1 MVVSHNMK
9 QYVIDEIRPEDYM
22 QIKAFLDNSYGES
35 ELGGIYWM
43 PVDEALLTSLQA
55 SHKAC
60 QPFYVT
66 LDLEPH
72 RLACELLI
80 RTKQHVRCDCMGYAT
95 EEQRN
100 GIIRHID
107 GVFKELEI
115 IT

>member
-1 MVVSHNMK
+1 MK

-22 QIKAFLDNSYGES
+22 KIKAFLDNVYGES

-43 PVDEALLTSLQA
+43 PVDETLLTSLQV

-66 LDLEPH
+66 LDLESD
-72 RLACELLI
+72 RLSCELLI
-80 RTKQHVRCDCMGYAT
+80 RTKQHVRCDCMAYT
-95 EEQRN
+95 TLEQRN
-100 GIIRHID
+100 GIIDQVD
-107 GVFKELEI
+107 GMLKELEI